1 MKISVLSSGSKGNT
15 TYIEAGNSK
24 ILIDIGNTTKYV
36 KEKLEGFGVDP
47 ASLDAILIT
56 HTHADHVKGL
66 KTFEHKYHVPVYLTK
81 IMFKSLDYLDNY
93 VYIDSDEFDIKDIHI
108 NVVKTSHDADDSRGY
123 VISSGGKSIVY
134 ITDTGYINEKYFN
147 LLTNHN
153 AYTNQ
158 TKYKNG
164 ITKYEYN
171 IEKSIYNNY
180 YIKTYPN
187 DIALTITK
195 NGDFISDVTIDYG
208 FGIVNIKYT
217 NINEIDSLDINL
229 E

>member
-1 MKISVLSSGSKGNT
+1 MKNVKGVIEGIGNIFGNPKLRGIAQIIFWIIFFFIVAMIFRSSKASSSRVPKQNSNTNVTNNEKNGIVNSYEYEYQYKDDNSNINIIGTHFENKESFSMNGTKYYEISGIYYDANT
-15 TYIEAGNSK
+15 KTK
-24 ILIDIGNTTKYV
+24 TDIGYAIDEWKY
-36 KEKLEGFGVDP
+36 E
-47 ASLDAILIT
+47 S
-56 HTHADHVKGL
+56 
-66 KTFEHKYHVPVYLTK
+66 
-81 IMFKSLDYLDNY
+81 
-93 VYIDSDEFDIKDIHI
+93 IKNI
-108 NVVKTSHDADDSRGY
+108 
-123 VISSGGKSIVY
+123 
-134 ITDTGYINEKYFN
+134 
-147 LLTNHN
+147 TNHN

>member
-1 MKISVLSSGSKGNT
+1 MKNVKGVIEGIGNIFGNPKLRGIAQIIFWIIFFFIVAMIFRSSKASSSRVPKQNSNTNVTNNDKIGVVSSYEYEYQYKDENSNISIIGTHFENKESLSMNGTKYYEISGIYYDANT
-15 TYIEAGNSK
+15 KTK
-24 ILIDIGNTTKYV
+24 TDIGYAIDEWKY
-36 KEKLEGFGVDP
+36 E
-47 ASLDAILIT
+47 S
-56 HTHADHVKGL
+56 
-66 KTFEHKYHVPVYLTK
+66 
-81 IMFKSLDYLDNY
+81 
-93 VYIDSDEFDIKDIHI
+93 IKNI
-108 NVVKTSHDADDSRGY
+108 
-123 VISSGGKSIVY
+123 
-134 ITDTGYINEKYFN
+134 
-147 LLTNHN
+147 TNHN

>member
-1 MKISVLSSGSKGNT
+1 MKNVKGVIEGIGNIFGNPKLRGIAQIIFWIIFFFIVAMIFRSSKASSSRVPKQNSNTNVTNNEKNGIVNSYEYEYQYKDDNSNINIIGTHFENKESFSMNGTKYYEISGIYYDANT
-15 TYIEAGNSK
+15 KTK
-24 ILIDIGNTTKYV
+24 TDIGYAIDEWKY
-36 KEKLEGFGVDP
+36 E
-47 ASLDAILIT
+47 S
-56 HTHADHVKGL
+56 
-66 KTFEHKYHVPVYLTK
+66 
-81 IMFKSLDYLDNY
+81 
-93 VYIDSDEFDIKDIHI
+93 IKNI
-108 NVVKTSHDADDSRGY
+108 
-123 VISSGGKSIVY
+123 
-134 ITDTGYINEKYFN
+134 
-147 LLTNHN
+147 TNHN

-180 YIKTYPN
+180 YIKIYPN

>member
-1 MKISVLSSGSKGNT
+1 MKNVKGVIEGIGNIFGNPKLRGIAQIIFWIIFFFIVAMIFRSSKASSSRVPKKNNNTNITNNEKNGVVNSYEYEYQYKDDNGNINIIGTHFENKESFSMNGTKYYEISGIYYDANT
-15 TYIEAGNSK
+15 KTK
-24 ILIDIGNTTKYV
+24 TDIGYAIDEWKY
-36 KEKLEGFGVDP
+36 ER
-47 ASLDAILIT
+47 
-56 HTHADHVKGL
+56 
-66 KTFEHKYHVPVYLTK
+66 
-81 IMFKSLDYLDNY
+81 
-93 VYIDSDEFDIKDIHI
+93 IKNI
-108 NVVKTSHDADDSRGY
+108 
-123 VISSGGKSIVY
+123 
-134 ITDTGYINEKYFN
+134 
-147 LLTNHN
+147 TNHN
-153 AYTNQ
+153 PYTNQ

-195 NGDFISDVTIDYG
+195 NGDLISDATIDYG

>member
-1 MKISVLSSGSKGNT
+1 MKNVKGVIEGIGNIFGNPKLRGIAQIIFWFIFFFIVAMIFRSSKASSSRVPKQNSNTNVTNNEKNGIVNSYEYEYQYKDDNSNINIIGTHFENKESFSMNGTKYYEISGIYYDANT
-15 TYIEAGNSK
+15 KTK
-24 ILIDIGNTTKYV
+24 TDIGYAIDEWKY
-36 KEKLEGFGVDP
+36 E
-47 ASLDAILIT
+47 S
-56 HTHADHVKGL
+56 
-66 KTFEHKYHVPVYLTK
+66 
-81 IMFKSLDYLDNY
+81 
-93 VYIDSDEFDIKDIHI
+93 IKNI
-108 NVVKTSHDADDSRGY
+108 
-123 VISSGGKSIVY
+123 
-134 ITDTGYINEKYFN
+134 
-147 LLTNHN
+147 TNHN

>member
-1 MKISVLSSGSKGNT
+1 MKNVKGVIEGIGNIFGNPKLRGIAQIIFWIIFFFIVAMIFRSSKASSSRVPKQNSNTNVTNNEKNGVVNSYEYEYQYKDDNGNINIIGTHFENKESFSMNGTKYYEISGIYYDANT
-15 TYIEAGNSK
+15 KTK
-24 ILIDIGNTTKYV
+24 TDIGYAIDEWKY
-36 KEKLEGFGVDP
+36 E
-47 ASLDAILIT
+47 S
-56 HTHADHVKGL
+56 
-66 KTFEHKYHVPVYLTK
+66 
-81 IMFKSLDYLDNY
+81 
-93 VYIDSDEFDIKDIHI
+93 IKNI
-108 NVVKTSHDADDSRGY
+108 
-123 VISSGGKSIVY
+123 
-134 ITDTGYINEKYFN
+134 
-147 LLTNHN
+147 TNHN